1 MTTGLEVENA
11 IVRYRPEGGGARAQT
26 AAAVAGVS
34 FGLAP
39 GETVG
44 LVGESGCGKSSLAR
58 AILGLVPLAG
68 GSIRWRGRRID
79 QLGRRQWRDLRREL
93 QLVFQDPFG
102 CLDPRM
108 TVCASIAEPLRAL
121 CPELSAAERRQRVAQ
136 LLGEVGLAAELAAR
150 YPHELSGGQLQRVG
164 VARALAT
171 DPRLLVC
178 DEPVSALD
186 VSVQAQIVALLA
198 RIRGERALATLFISH
213 NLAIVARLCDR
224 VLVMYLGRI
233 VEQADCRALLAAPRH
248 PYTRLLLDAV
258 PAADPGWWQR
268 NRQRFTGA
276 AGLPASAAGAGPGC
290 AFAPRCAQRIARCAQ
305 ESPPLAAAGAGR
317 WVACHRPQ
325 EWPGGL

>member
-1 MTTGLEVENA
+1 MSLGLEVENA
-11 IVRYRPEGGGARAQT
+11 IVRYGPAAGGARART

-68 GSIRWRGRRID
+68 GAIRWRGRRID
-79 QLGRRQWRDLRREL
+79 DLGRRQWRGLRREL

-102 CLDPRM
+102 CLDPRL
-108 TVCASIAEPLRAL
+108 TVGASIAEPMRAL
-121 CPELSAAERRQRVAQ
+121 RRELDAAERRQRVTQ
-136 LLGEVGLAAELAAR
+136 LLGEVGLDAGLAAR

-164 VARALAT
+164 IARALAT
-171 DPRLLVC
+171 DPQLLVC

-186 VSVQAQIVALLA
+186 VSVQAQVVALLA
-198 RIRGERALATLFISH
+198 RIRCERALATLFITH

-224 VLVMYLGRI
+224 VLVMYRGRI
-233 VEQADCRALLAAPRH
+233 VEQAECRALLAAPRH

-258 PAADPGWWQR
+258 PAADPGWWGR

-276 AGLPASAAGAGPGC
+276 AGLPASAAASGPGC
-290 AFAPRCAQRIARCAQ
+290 AFAPRCPQRVARCDQ
-305 ESPPLAAAGAGR
+305 EAPPLAAVGAGR
-317 WVACHRPQ
+317 LVACHRAQ